1 MKAIILAAGRG
12 SRLNR
17 ITANQPKCM
26 VKVHDKSL
34 IQWQIDALKHQAIKE
49 TGIVTGYLHNEIK
62 HSLVEFHNKQ
72 WSKSNM
78 FYSLTKADEWLE
90 KETCIISYS
99 DIIYS
104 PTTIT
109 KLINSPGDIVT
120 TYDINWKNL
129 WELRFENPLDDA
141 ETFVQENNR
150 LITIGDKTNELSDIQ
165 GQYMGLLKI
174 TPLGWQEIKSSL
186 TMLSSK
192 EIKKLDMTSLLA
204 FLLRQEIIIHTVANT
219 CPWYEVDNRKDLNL
233 YNSIPYNHF
242 MKETL

>member
-17 ITANQPKCM
+17 ITENQPKCM
-26 VKVHDKSL
+26 VKVHNKSL
-34 IQWQIDALKHQAIKE
+34 IQWQIAALRHQEIKE
-49 TGIVTGYLHNEIK
+49 IGIVTGYLHNQIK

-72 WSKSNM
+72 WDKSNM
-78 FYSLTKADEWLE
+78 FFSLTKADKWLE

-104 PTTIT
+104 PTTIK
-109 KLINSPGDIVT
+109 KLIQCPGDIAI

-150 LITIGDKTNELSDIQ
+150 LITIGDKTNKFSDIQ

-174 TPLGWQEIKSSL
+174 TPSGWKEIKTSL
-186 TMLSSK
+186 KLLNSK
-192 EIKKLDMTSLLA
+192 EIKQFDMTSLLA
-204 FLLRQEIIIHTVANT
+204 LLLKQKIIIHTVANT
-219 CPWYEVDNRKDLNL
+219 CPWYEVDNQKDLNL
-233 YNSIPYNHF
+233 YNSIPIENF
-242 MKETL
+242 MS